1 MSTHVETLKVRSGQG
16 DYDVEFPPLVA
27 SVARGLS
34 RIPKAVL
41 VIDRKV
47 AALHREGL
55 APVLSTL
62 PVLELDATED
72 EKTLRGVEKV
82 CAWLQ
87 TLGGTKQTTLITVG
101 GGIIQ
106 DIACFAAHI
115 YHRGIPWVY
124 VPTTLLSMADSC
136 IGAKCAINF
145 NQFKNQLGFFYSP
158 SKVLLCTDFTRTL
171 ADRDVASGYGE
182 ILKLMVISSEEKL
195 SRLSAQ
201 VARGGLRG
209 ADLGGLIRESLEVK
223 RGVIEVDEYEK
234 DLRRILNYGHT
245 FGHALESWTDHEI
258 PHGLA
263 VAWGMD
269 LVNYLSWT
277 RGLLSEIHFREIQ
290 TFTRA
295 HLPFRLSRP
304 IDAQG
309 LIAGAKRDKKVADG
323 QINLILLERPGK
335 LKIVKT
341 PFDIELEGAIQDYV
355 TKENIFGPE
364 PLNG

>member
-106 DIACFAAHI
+106 DIACFAAHTFSTP
-115 YHRGIPWVY
+115 RRVFSSSVASSSRTGSVDR
-124 VPTTLLSMADSC
+124 T
-136 IGAKCAINF
+136 GA
-145 NQFKNQLGFFYSP
+145 SP
-158 SKVLLCTDFTRTL
+158 SR
-171 ADRDVASGYGE
+171 
-182 ILKLMVISSEEKL
+182 
-195 SRLSAQ
+195 
-201 VARGGLRG
+201 
-209 ADLGGLIRESLEVK
+209 
-223 RGVIEVDEYEK
+223 
-234 DLRRILNYGHT
+234 
-245 FGHALESWTDHEI
+245 
-258 PHGLA
+258 
-263 VAWGMD
+263 
-269 LVNYLSWT
+269 
-277 RGLLSEIHFREIQ
+277 
-290 TFTRA
+290 
-295 HLPFRLSRP
+295 
-304 IDAQG
+304 
-309 LIAGAKRDKKVADG
+309 
-323 QINLILLERPGK
+323 
-335 LKIVKT
+335 
-341 PFDIELEGAIQDYV
+341 
-355 TKENIFGPE
+355 
-364 PLNG
+364 